1 MEAFVRWREEEVQP
15 HYSVDRTTHRT
26 TSLFLRSAPELSSFI
41 EGATQ
46 RLEGREKITK
56 RVHQKNPIKEEKR
69 RVGLLLWLFPSEL
82 LMSCDSSSEHHVSLA
97 ADGDAGTALT

>member
-1 MEAFVRWREEEVQP
+1 MNPNFQLSISKRNYGVTVSVAADEEMKVSFSTLSAPSKRSGGGVEAFVRWREEEVQP

-56 RVHQKNPIKEEKR
+56 RVH
-69 RVGLLLWLFPSEL
+69 
-82 LMSCDSSSEHHVSLA
+82 
-97 ADGDAGTALT
+97 